1 MIDYI
6 ENILKQKKVIKT
18 ESDNDS
24 DSIIPMEVEL
34 VQSQKS
40 NNINNKKLYDNY
52 LLNKSSNE
60 LEAALGKLSERE
72 YLKYS

>member
-24 DSIIPMEVEL
+24 DSIVL
-34 VQSQKS
+34 
-40 NNINNKKLYDNY
+40 Y
-52 LLNKSSNE
+52 LL
-60 LEAALGKLSERE
+60 KLNQFKDR
-72 YLKYS
+72 KPIT